1 MNDGMNVA
9 KIAAA
14 PILRMIG
21 MRFPNSAHVNP
32 PIDSRTIAIK
42 MSEGTV
48 PVAENPAIT
57 ASRTRKTGSGTMP
70 ILKSTIDHQPFG
82 HQPSV
87 PLRPAVAT
95 LLISCTE
102 FLPIST
108 ISFGKSSAYHL
119 CEHCRFS
126 EYLFPMI
133 AGTGAAFP
141 DGNAKCLLRMNSEEL
156 RTSKTSPL

>member
-48 PVAENPAIT
+48 PVAANPAIT

-95 LLISCTE
+95 LLISCTRIPPD
-102 FLPIST
+102 LYYWPLAILAHIICANTCPIVAT
-108 ISFGKSSAYHL
+108 RLVDH
-119 CEHCRFS
+119 RDMRRD
-126 EYLFPMI
+126 P
-133 AGTGAAFP
+133 
-141 DGNAKCLLRMNSEEL
+141 LLVDQ
-156 RTSKTSPL
+156 PFVVGG